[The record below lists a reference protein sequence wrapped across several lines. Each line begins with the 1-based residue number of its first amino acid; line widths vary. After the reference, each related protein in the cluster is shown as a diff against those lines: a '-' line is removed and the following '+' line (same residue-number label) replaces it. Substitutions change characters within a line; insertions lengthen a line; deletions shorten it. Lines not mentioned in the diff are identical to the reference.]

1 MASLFHRRP
10 ETCHQRGAMNSGL
23 VSSVTI
29 KRSRAVLKDLEIL
42 DLIKAKPGRSIAELA
57 ELIGMHPTTV
67 REHVQIHSLAGMAS
81 TGRGPCRR
89 GRTACVVYPKEGWW
103 P

>member
-1 MASLFHRRP
+1 
-10 ETCHQRGAMNSGL
+10 MNSGL

-29 KRSRAVLKDLEIL
+29 KQSRAVLRDLEIL
-42 DLIKAKPGRSIAELA
+42 DLIRADPGRSIAELA
-57 ELIGMHPTTV
+57 ELIGMHPTAV
-67 REHVQIHSLAGMAS
+67 REHVQILVMARMAS

-89 GRTACVVYPKEGWW
+89 GRTACIVYPKEAWW

>member
-1 MASLFHRRP
+1 
-10 ETCHQRGAMNSGL
+10 MNPAL

-42 DLIKAKPGRSIAELA
+42 DLIRVNPGRSIAELA

-67 REHVQIHSLAGMAS
+67 REHVQILTMAGMAS

-89 GRTACVVYPKEGWW
+89 GRTACVVYPKEAWW